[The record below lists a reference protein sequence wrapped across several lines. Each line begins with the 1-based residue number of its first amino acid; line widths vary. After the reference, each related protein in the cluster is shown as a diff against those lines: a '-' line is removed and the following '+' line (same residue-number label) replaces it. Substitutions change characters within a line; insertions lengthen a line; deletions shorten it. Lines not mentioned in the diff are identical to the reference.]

1 MRPLTAKAKQIL
13 ANEIE
18 KSGGQTKIFYMSFL
32 GKEGFRGALW
42 TRAVGPMSA
51 IQRCRE
57 LHIDPGGEILI
68 AEIPVDAGSAELPP
82 ADQYD
87 KLHDLD
93 ALERMFPMVCVEVP
107 G

>member
-1 MRPLTAKAKQIL
+1 MRQLTAKAKQIL
-13 ANEIE
+13 ADEIE
-18 KSGGQTKIFYMSFL
+18 KSGGKTKIYYMSFL

-57 LHIDPGGEILI
+57 LRIDPGGEVLI
-68 AEIPVDAGSAELPP
+68 AEIPANSGSLELPP

-93 ALERMFPMVCVEVP
+93 ALERMFPMVCVAVP